1 MGKAGPLQW
10 RDGRGWLVLVGGGT
24 LDETADIARAAI
36 EAMSD
41 ESPAVFVPTASA
53 MPEAGRDEGARV
65 VAQIEEM
72 GGPAGYVAPIFTR
85 TDATDPKNTRRLM
98 NAGLVYLG
106 DGLAQRLVEML
117 ADTPTFDALAAAY
130 RAGAVIVAAGQAAS
144 ALGAWCLSA
153 RDVGLLRGWG
163 WLPDAIVCPA
173 FGDATAPALRAALKS
188 RLECLGLGIPRGVAL
203 ALGPENQVRTLSA
216 GGAQVTVVLGPRL
229 RQGS

>member
-1 MGKAGPLQW
+1 M
-10 RDGRGWLVLVGGGT
+10 LVGGGT
-24 LDETADIARAAI
+24 LDETMDITRAAI

-53 MPEAGRDEGARV
+53 TPDKGRADGARV
-65 VAQIEEM
+65 VAQIEEL

-85 TDATDPKNTRRLM
+85 TDATDPKNARRLV

-144 ALGAWCLSA
+144 ALGVWCLSA
-153 RDVGLLRGWG
+153 GDEGLLQGWG

-173 FGDATAPALRAALKS
+173 FGDAAAPALRAALKS

>member
-1 MGKAGPLQW
+1 
-10 RDGRGWLVLVGGGT
+10 VLVGGGT

-53 MPEAGRDEGARV
+53 TPEAGRDEGARV

-117 ADTPTFDALAAAY
+117 ADTPAFDALAAAY

-144 ALGAWCLSA
+144 ALGVWCMGV
-153 RDVGLLRGWG
+153 RDAALLRGWG
-163 WLPDAIVCPA
+163 WLPDAIICPS
-173 FGDATAPALRAALKS
+173 FGDVAAPALRAVIKAQP
-188 RLECLGLGIPRGVAL
+188 ECLGLGIPRGVAL

>member
-10 RDGRGWLVLVGGGT
+10 RDGRGWLVLVGGGN

-53 MPEAGRDEGARV
+53 TPEAGRDEGARV

-106 DGLAQRLVEML
+106 DGLARRLVEML

-144 ALGAWCLSA
+144 ALGVWCMGV
-153 RDVGLLRGWG
+153 RDADLLRGWG
-163 WLPDAIVCPA
+163 WLPDAIICPS
-173 FGDATAPALRAALKS
+173 FGDAAAPALRAALK
-188 RLECLGLGIPRGVAL
+188 LQPECLGLGIPRGVAL
-203 ALGPENQVRTLSA
+203 ALGPENQVRTLS